1 MKNRILPFVLALLFF
16 SCGDDK
22 KIVNVDSQRIDSAT
36 KEQIVNSNLKN
47 IDTQFVATL
56 PPVIEG
62 DLIFQNA
69 LDEQSIAF
77 GKATKSKYNNVGIIY
92 IRPKDRTYMVLDT
105 RDSIHGIPLS
115 EWMVKGDAHHIALL
129 RLKNSNIILN
139 EKKTPQ
145 LRMTAKT
152 LKSKKYDPYFSWS
165 DDAFYSSEMIWKLYK
180 IGAQIELSTLGKV
193 SQLDLSGALVQQ
205 QMKNK
210 YGANIPKDEPMATPD
225 DLYNSQKMEI
235 VYEK

>member
-1 MKNRILPFVLALLFF
+1 
-16 SCGDDK
+16 
-22 KIVNVDSQRIDSAT
+22 
-36 KEQIVNSNLKN
+36 
-47 IDTQFVATL
+47 
-56 PPVIEG
+56 
-62 DLIFQNA
+62 
-69 LDEQSIAF
+69 
-77 GKATKSKYNNVGIIY
+77 
-92 IRPKDRTYMVLDT
+92 
-105 RDSIHGIPLS
+105 
-115 EWMVKGDAHHIALL
+115 
-129 RLKNSNIILN
+129 
-139 EKKTPQ
+139 
-145 LRMTAKT
+145 MTAKT